1 MLATLVVI
9 ALVVQ
14 DQAPLRAAPQDS
26 APRQATLW
34 QGEWLEVRGERQG
47 FLQVY
52 DHRRERPGYVR
63 PQQVRVV
70 RLEEASVPALQAV
83 VAFLQDT
90 PGAEAL
96 GIGYAAA
103 LLRAAP
109 ATQVGPEL
117 FGALGLMA
125 DRLARRATSQRS
137 ADTSLAAHLDVAASY
152 GVKLVSFER
161 EGRTRVCYDGE
172 AFRRVLALGGR
183 PEDRLQAALALTRSE
198 CIDPALNPVELH
210 TLDTWRGAVLEQ
222 VDAGTLP
229 AWLANRLHL
238 RRAEVHAVRAY
249 QLSRRG
255 EAAAAAQE
263 SERAMAS
270 LARVLKAELAEE
282 DKGAYALAAVRVGAS
297 RHAVEPPPE
306 TPDAGPTLALSP
318 GRPGET
324 CLRLV
329 EATRPQAV
337 LSERCTYGLVW
348 PGSVRRSARGE
359 TVTVAVQLL
368 ESWTELWV
376 FHREGEAWQVDAL
389 APAATEPVLG
399 YVELA
404 GFSPDGS
411 RVLVAREALVE
422 GRVKSSFQVLKR
434 ETLVPEKSAERPQ
447 DSGTFHRWSSAE
459 WRGRTVA
466 VR

>member
-34 QGEWLEVRGERQG
+34 QGECLEVRGERQG

-63 PQQVRVV
+63 EHQVRIL
-70 RLEEASVPALQAV
+70 RLEEASVPRFQAV
-83 VAFLQDT
+83 VEFLRDT
-90 PGAEAL
+90 SGSEAL

-109 ATQVGPEL
+109 ASQVGPEL
-117 FGALGLMA
+117 FDALGTSA
-125 DRLARRATSQRS
+125 DRLARRATSNKTNDV
-137 ADTSLAAHLDVAASY
+137 ALAAHLDVAASY

-172 AFRRVLALGGR
+172 AFRRVLALGGT
-183 PEDRLQAALALTRSE
+183 PEARLRAALALTRPE
-198 CIDPALNPVELH
+198 CIDPALGPLEQQALNE
-210 TLDTWRGAVLEQ
+210 WRGSVLEQ
-222 VDAGTLP
+222 VDAGRLP
-229 AWLANRLHL
+229 AYLANRLHL
-238 RRAEVHAVRAY
+238 RRAEVYAILAY

-255 EAAAAAQE
+255 EAQRGAKASA
-263 SERAMAS
+263 RAVDS
-270 LARVLKAELAEE
+270 LASVLKAELAEE
-282 DKGAYALAAVRVGAS
+282 DTQTYATVAVRVGAS
-297 RHAVEPPPE
+297 RQASEPVSEPPGSGLRV
-306 TPDAGPTLALSP
+306 DLAP
-318 GRPGET
+318 GQPGET

-329 EATRPQAV
+329 DANAPKET

-348 PGSVRRSARGE
+348 PGSVRRSAQGSA
-359 TVTVAVQLL
+359 VAVAVQLL
-368 ESWTELWV
+368 EGWTELWI
-376 FHREGEAWQVDAL
+376 FHQEAGGWVLDVL
-389 APAATEPVLG
+389 APAATEPRLG

-422 GRVKSSFQVLKR
+422 GRIKSSFQVLKR
-434 ETLVPEKSAERPQ
+434 DSLLPEKSADNPGGLGAFQ
-447 DSGTFHRWSSAE
+447 RWSTPD
-459 WRGRTVA
+459 WRGRSVA
-466 VR
+466 LR